1 MNQVQMLKSGLKMLL
16 YPERRSKIFFV
27 GLTHSVLTCYG
38 LLMTIFDIINEQN
51 PFSVYE
57 LAIVLVH
64 YLGHSLLIYLL
75 FLGFKYNLP
84 LLYLPWLSIFLGV
97 FATVSFLWLESLA
110 KAASLK
116 VLPFFGNLVVL
127 GLCWL
132 SWTTV
137 LKDFL
142 LIAFSPKIKIVSKIY
157 NF

>member
-1 MNQVQMLKSGLKMLL
+1 MLL
-16 YPERRSKIFFV
+16 YPERRSKILFV
-27 GLTHSVLTCYG
+27 GLTHLVLTCYG
-38 LLMTIFDIINEQN
+38 LLITIFDIINEQY

-110 KAASLK
+110 KATTNLN
-116 VLPFFGNLVVL
+116 VLPFFGNLGVL

-142 LIAFSPKIKIVSKIY
+142 LIALKPKEIKNLSKIY

>member
-1 MNQVQMLKSGLKMLL
+1 MLL
-16 YPERRSKIFFV
+16 YPERRSKILFV
-27 GLTHSVLTCYG
+27 GLTHLVLTCYG
-38 LLMTIFDIINEQN
+38 LLITIFDIINEQY

-110 KAASLK
+110 KATTNLN
-116 VLPFFGNLVVL
+116 VLPFFGNLGVL
-127 GLCWL
+127 GL
-132 SWTTV
+132 V
-137 LKDFL
+137 FFL
-142 LIAFSPKIKIVSKIY
+142 LRKKNVFKINDIPSTSSLSFKLRFMLAQLDDGS
-157 NF
+157 